1 MDFWHRPGWTNTAR
15 LRPSDG
21 TAGDHFGWSV
31 SVSGQTAIVGAPLHQ
46 DEQGAVYIYQENSTP
61 DMLWNIG
68 TSWAQVDKLMV
79 TEATRFGS
87 SVAISGDT
95 VVVGAPET
103 NSVYVFRNL
112 DGTWTEVAT
121 LRPADP
127 QDAAQFGYS
136 MAISDNTL
144 VVGAPGYRANG
155 DPVGAAYVFQRVNGL
170 WTETARL
177 TGSDATS
184 DDELGQF
191 VGISND
197 RILVGGNQEPYLF
210 ENHTGNW
217 QETTQL
223 PNFARDAQSG
233 F

>member
-1 MDFWHRPGWTNTAR
+1 
-15 LRPSDG
+15 
-21 TAGDHFGWSV
+21 
-31 SVSGQTAIVGAPLHQ
+31 
-46 DEQGAVYIYQENSTP
+46 
-61 DMLWNIG
+61 
-68 TSWAQVDKLMV
+68 KLMV
-79 TEATRFGS
+79 TETSQFGS

-95 VVVGAPET
+95 VIAGAPGT

-112 DGTWTEVAT
+112 DGTWTDVAT
-121 LRPADP
+121 LRPAAP
-127 QDAAQFGYS
+127 QDGAEFGYS

-191 VGISND
+191 VAISND

-217 QETTQL
+217 QEITQL
-223 PNFARDAQSG
+223 PNLARDPQSG
-233 F
+233 FGERFAISNDAIVVGARLDGPQEGSSSYHGSAYIIGSVSAFHTVSVTAGSDTQHDFG